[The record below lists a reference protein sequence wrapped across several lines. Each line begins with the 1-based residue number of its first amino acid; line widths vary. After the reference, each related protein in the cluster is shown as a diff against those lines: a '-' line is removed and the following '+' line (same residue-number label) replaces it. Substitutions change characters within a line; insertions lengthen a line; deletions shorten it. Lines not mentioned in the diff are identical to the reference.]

1 MRKTIS
7 FDCMSNEITNKI
19 LSLSNSDEIEI
30 YEGSLR
36 DNYIV
41 CNSNNITLGRV
52 KPRKYIIIKEQYL
65 NEWSSHYKILLTDSG
80 NVVDKYRKIFE
91 N

>member
-36 DNYIV
+36 DNYI
-41 CNSNNITLGRV
+41 NNITLGRV

-65 NEWSSHYKILLTDSG
+65 NEWTSYHKILLTDSE